1 MEGVK
6 CIHHCQLAAVLR
18 KPSQSI
24 NIAGKINA
32 MMRCQELCG
41 ELKQECLDLVWQ
53 AVDENGS
60 QGEDYP
66 DSESGGSKDE
76 TLKV

>member
-1 MEGVK
+1 MIMEGVK
-6 CIHHCQLAAVLR
+6 CTHHCQLAAVLR
-18 KPSQSI
+18 KPSQRI

-53 AVDENGS
+53 ADNENEG
-60 QGEDYP
+60 QGDYYP
-66 DSESGGSKDE
+66 DSESGDNR
-76 TLKV
+76 